1 MSEGTFSRAAV
12 RGVDEEVLRLVEA
25 HARHVGA
32 QLPRA
37 RLGTQFAE
45 TFMAAL
51 PAALRLGLGD
61 LTGTA
66 SYIAGTFVRHGLLPA
81 LPNPK
86 VSRAIP
92 KLLAPLT
99 PLMEARSARIWS
111 LRLTGLHDRRS
122 ALVAK
127 LRKSTPA
134 GAFAV
139 RSPPP
144 SHRVLTTRALVD
156 ERDAL
161 ADRVAALQGELAQT
175 VSHAEACAAEREVLA
190 GRVASLRD
198 ELAARTREREVL
210 AAQLAEA
217 RAAVGSL
224 TAALGVPG
232 ADLEVARSRVAELE
246 ALRER
251 VRVAEDA
258 VARAKEVHQRQLE
271 EALTAVPEELEGVA
285 KFYEEK
291 LREAEARASASGC
304 DADAAAKLAEL
315 QAFLRGSIR
324 GQEQLTLFALGR
336 GRR

>member
-1 MSEGTFSRAAV
+1 M
-12 RGVDEEVLRLVEA
+12 VERVA
-25 HARHVGA
+25 DQGR
-32 QLPRA
+32 R
-37 RLGTQFAE
+37 
-45 TFMAAL
+45 
-51 PAALRLGLGD
+51 
-61 LTGTA
+61 
-66 SYIAGTFVRHGLLPA
+66 
-81 LPNPK
+81 
-86 VSRAIP
+86 
-92 KLLAPLT
+92 
-99 PLMEARSARIWS
+99 RSLW
-111 LRLTGLHDRRS
+111 LTGLHDRRS
-122 ALVAK
+122 MLVAK

-232 ADLEVARSRVAELE
+232 ADLEAARSRVAELE

-258 VARAKEVHQRQLE
+258 LARAKEVHQRQLE